1 MSQAGRLRVSTGIL
15 PPSVPLQFTA
25 DDATIAVP
33 VANNLNLLSTVTVA
47 GVNPVEST
55 ALGDTVTYNFQL
67 SQALAAADPTKVGFC
82 NFDSA
87 AFSVDADGFVSL
99 AGGGLAIDEVLLD
112 AGTSP
117 ITPDGAGQIS
127 ILATVVGA
135 QAIPIQTDG
144 TGANT
149 ATIEAQV
156 ASAIAAS
163 DLVHVGFAAFNSSQF
178 SVDANGFVEL
188 SGGGLAVDS
197 FAVPAGTSPVVP
209 TAAGLV
215 TYTVGSGIVITGG
228 LNTIDFSLD
237 GGVVGET
244 ITGDS
249 GGALSPTLGNWS
261 ILGLS
266 GSKTSG
272 SGSTLT
278 IKSPPY
284 ADASAS
290 ATSVLNSGEFVTGA
304 FTRTLPASAGLADGD
319 LFEYICTSASALV
332 IQSVGAQQ
340 IRLGSLITSAAG
352 TCTSTAIGD
361 SVTLRFR
368 SADGFFYATSIV
380 GTWVM
385 A

>member
-99 AGGGLAIDEVLLD
+99 AGGGLA
-112 AGTSP
+112 
-117 ITPDGAGQIS
+117 
-127 ILATVVGA
+127 
-135 QAIPIQTDG
+135 
-144 TGANT
+144 
-149 ATIEAQV
+149 
-156 ASAIAAS
+156 
-163 DLVHVGFAAFNSSQF
+163 
-178 SVDANGFVEL
+178 
-188 SGGGLAVDS
+188 VDS

-228 LNTIDFSLD
+228 LNTIDFSLN

-340 IRLGSLITSAAG
+340 IRLGSLITSAGG
-352 TCTSTAIGD
+352 TCTSTEIGN

>member
-1 MSQAGRLRVSTGIL
+1 MAGFDRE
-15 PPSVPLQFTA
+15 
-25 DDATIAVP
+25 
-33 VANNLNLLSTVTVA
+33 NL
-47 GVNPVEST
+47 
-55 ALGDTVTYNFQL
+55 
-67 SQALAAADPTKVGFC
+67 FC
-82 NFDSA
+82 NNYDFRGVQPVVPQVTTSGQLPIGTGASPAIEVGTLTSPSGTLTIGYSNPNITLD
-87 AFSVDADGFVSL
+87 L
-99 AGGGLAIDEVLLD
+99 AGG
-112 AGTSP
+112 S
-117 ITPDGAGQIS
+117 
-127 ILATVVGA
+127 VG
-135 QAIPIQTDG
+135 I
-144 TGANT
+144 
-149 ATIEAQV
+149 
-156 ASAIAAS
+156 
-163 DLVHVGFAAFNSSQF
+163 
-178 SVDANGFVEL
+178 
-188 SGGGLAVDS
+188 DS
-197 FAVPAGTSPVVP
+197 FAVPNGISPVVP

-215 TYTVGSGIVITGG
+215 TYTEGSGIVITGG

-340 IRLGSLITSAAG
+340 IRLGSLITSAGG